1 MSADA
6 AKSHPLVQA
15 LVHLTAGA
23 AGGVACVVSG
33 QPFDTIKVKM
43 QTFPTMYRG
52 FFDCSV
58 RTYRQEGLPGLYQGT
73 TPALLANVAENAVL
87 FACYG
92 FCQQLVR
99 QLFGLS
105 SVVELSDLQ
114 SALAGSFS
122 SVFSSMVLCPA
133 ELVKCRMQALHEMK
147 VTGRT
152 ALARHS
158 STWATVKNIFQ
169 SEGLLGFFQGL
180 TSTWLREV
188 PGYFFFFGG
197 YEVSRSF
204 FTQAGQ
210 CKEDLGSLPLTV
222 SGGMGGACFWLA
234 VYPIDSVKSRI
245 QVLSMAG
252 RQDGFLLS
260 FLHILRT
267 EDSCVYHP
275 GVPIFHDAL
284 KGWSCCKKRTTD
296 FSEFLSIK
304 VCNPHT
310 STGAPVSTAPRH
322 TWPPKQNS
330 GTLTLGLPDWSVPT
344 LSTSLA
350 RSLSTAGPSL
360 SRSLPCP
367 DLYPCLVCPR
377 PVHFPGQ
384 IPIPGQSV
392 PALSTSLVRSYPW
405 PVCPCPVHFPGQI
418 PIPIWSI
425 PGQIPISC
433 WSVPVP
439 STSLARSLSL
449 PGLSPPCPFPHLCP
463 GQSVPLPAGSLSP
476 SSLSPPH
483 SIPCPP
489 SGLSHS
495 HPAPLVPLL

>member
-1 MSADA
+1 MYGVRPSAKQYEEDLQLSDPRDKDQPMQLTQNKSHMEIGEILSEEEELELEESDSELTDMPSLDENLRQDSAAANNAEVPCHSDPGSSVVQFAERSADT

-58 RTYRQEGLPGLYQGT
+58 RTYQQEGLPGLYQGT
-73 TPALLANVAENAVL
+73 APALLANVAENAVL

-105 SVVELSDLQ
+105 SVLELSDLQ

-152 ALARHS
+152 ALACHS

-210 CKEDLGSLPLTV
+210 CKED
-222 SGGMGGACFWLA
+222 W
-234 VYPIDSVKSRI
+234 
-245 QVLSMAG
+245 VL
-252 RQDGFLLS
+252 
-260 FLHILRT
+260 
-267 EDSCVYHP
+267 
-275 GVPIFHDAL
+275 
-284 KGWSCCKKRTTD
+284 
-296 FSEFLSIK
+296 
-304 VCNPHT
+304 
-310 STGAPVSTAPRH
+310 
-322 TWPPKQNS
+322 
-330 GTLTLGLPDWSVPT
+330 
-344 LSTSLA
+344 
-350 RSLSTAGPSL
+350 
-360 SRSLPCP
+360 
-367 DLYPCLVCPR
+367 
-377 PVHFPGQ
+377 FP
-384 IPIPGQSV
+384 
-392 PALSTSLVRSYPW
+392 
-405 PVCPCPVHFPGQI
+405 
-418 PIPIWSI
+418 
-425 PGQIPISC
+425 
-433 WSVPVP
+433 
-439 STSLARSLSL
+439 
-449 PGLSPPCPFPHLCP
+449 
-463 GQSVPLPAGSLSP
+463 
-476 SSLSPPH
+476 
-483 SIPCPP
+483 
-489 SGLSHS
+489 
-495 HPAPLVPLL
+495 

>member
-58 RTYRQEGLPGLYQGT
+58 RTYQQEGLPGLYQGT
-73 TPALLANVAENAVL
+73 TPALLASVAENAVL

-105 SVVELSDLQ
+105 SVLELSDLQ

-147 VTGRT
+147 VTRRT
-152 ALARHS
+152 ALAHHS

-210 CKEDLGSLPLTV
+210 CKEDLG
-222 SGGMGGACFWLA
+222 F
-234 VYPIDSVKSRI
+234 
-245 QVLSMAG
+245 MA
-252 RQDGFLLS
+252 LY
-260 FLHILRT
+260 
-267 EDSCVYHP
+267 C
-275 GVPIFHDAL
+275 
-284 KGWSCCKKRTTD
+284 
-296 FSEFLSIK
+296 
-304 VCNPHT
+304 
-310 STGAPVSTAPRH
+310 
-322 TWPPKQNS
+322 
-330 GTLTLGLPDWSVPT
+330 GLVPT
-344 LSTSLA
+344 VIRALPSNGALFLA
-350 RSLSTAGPSL
+350 YEMTRKKLT
-360 SRSLPCP
+360 
-367 DLYPCLVCPR
+367 
-377 PVHFPGQ
+377 
-384 IPIPGQSV
+384 
-392 PALSTSLVRSYPW
+392 
-405 PVCPCPVHFPGQI
+405 
-418 PIPIWSI
+418 
-425 PGQIPISC
+425 
-433 WSVPVP
+433 
-439 STSLARSLSL
+439 
-449 PGLSPPCPFPHLCP
+449 GLLDRTP
-463 GQSVPLPAGSLSP
+463 
-476 SSLSPPH
+476 
-483 SIPCPP
+483 
-489 SGLSHS
+489 
-495 HPAPLVPLL
+495 

>member
-210 CKEDLGSLPLTV
+210 CKEDL
-222 SGGMGGACFWLA
+222 
-234 VYPIDSVKSRI
+234 
-245 QVLSMAG
+245 
-252 RQDGFLLS
+252 
-260 FLHILRT
+260 
-267 EDSCVYHP
+267 DSCVYHP

>member
-58 RTYRQEGLPGLYQGT
+58 RTYRQQGLPGLYQGT

-105 SVVELSDLQ
+105 SVLELSDLQ

-210 CKEDLGSLPLTV
+210 CKEDLG
-222 SGGMGGACFWLA
+222 
-234 VYPIDSVKSRI
+234 
-245 QVLSMAG
+245 
-252 RQDGFLLS
+252 
-260 FLHILRT
+260 
-267 EDSCVYHP
+267 E
-275 GVPIFHDAL
+275 
-284 KGWSCCKKRTTD
+284 
-296 FSEFLSIK
+296 
-304 VCNPHT
+304 
-310 STGAPVSTAPRH
+310 
-322 TWPPKQNS
+322 
-330 GTLTLGLPDWSVPT
+330 
-344 LSTSLA
+344 
-350 RSLSTAGPSL
+350 
-360 SRSLPCP
+360 
-367 DLYPCLVCPR
+367 
-377 PVHFPGQ
+377 
-384 IPIPGQSV
+384 
-392 PALSTSLVRSYPW
+392 
-405 PVCPCPVHFPGQI
+405 
-418 PIPIWSI
+418 
-425 PGQIPISC
+425 
-433 WSVPVP
+433 
-439 STSLARSLSL
+439 
-449 PGLSPPCPFPHLCP
+449 
-463 GQSVPLPAGSLSP
+463 
-476 SSLSPPH
+476 
-483 SIPCPP
+483 
-489 SGLSHS
+489 
-495 HPAPLVPLL
+495 

>member
-267 EDSCVYHP
+267 E
-275 GVPIFHDAL
+275 GFTAL
-284 KGWSCCKKRTTD
+284 YCGLMPTVIRALPSNGALFLAYEMTRKKLTGLLDRT
-296 FSEFLSIK
+296 
-304 VCNPHT
+304 P
-310 STGAPVSTAPRH
+310 
-322 TWPPKQNS
+322 
-330 GTLTLGLPDWSVPT
+330 
-344 LSTSLA
+344 
-350 RSLSTAGPSL
+350 
-360 SRSLPCP
+360 
-367 DLYPCLVCPR
+367 
-377 PVHFPGQ
+377 
-384 IPIPGQSV
+384 
-392 PALSTSLVRSYPW
+392 
-405 PVCPCPVHFPGQI
+405 
-418 PIPIWSI
+418 
-425 PGQIPISC
+425 
-433 WSVPVP
+433 
-439 STSLARSLSL
+439 
-449 PGLSPPCPFPHLCP
+449 
-463 GQSVPLPAGSLSP
+463 
-476 SSLSPPH
+476 
-483 SIPCPP
+483 
-489 SGLSHS
+489 
-495 HPAPLVPLL
+495 